1 MSVWSRGP
9 SAVNL
14 QNSRELY
21 TSTAVVGVSCELYL
35 LARRT
40 LDCRPLYLFL
50 HNPVPPAPQLANFCN
65 SRRCILNENNLFAKD
80 FTSRDNKG
88 QLLAAC
94 GKLWLLLSHI
104 FFIFRQLLTFFV
116 SSWQTLVAY
125 ATYFWHFWQ
134 FLATFYNFWQLLAAC
149 SKLWLLMPHFF
160 EPRNIFVPP
169 TPPLHL
175 CTSYSYLYL
184 IHLLYIFLPS
194 THLCTYYTT
203 TLHFLVLRPAIT
215 TQHDS
220 DWHKLLMI

>member
-1 MSVWSRGP
+1 MFIFEITLGYQVWVFCPLLFRICLFICMIEFVWPVTMMSVWSRGP

-65 SRRCILNENNLFAKD
+65 TRRCILNENNLFAED

-94 GKLWLLLSHI
+94 GKLWLL
-104 FFIFRQLLTFFV
+104 
-116 SSWQTLVAY
+116 
-125 ATYFWHFWQ
+125 
-134 FLATFYNFWQLLAAC
+134 
-149 SKLWLLMPHFF
+149 MPHIF
-160 EPRNIFVPP
+160 EPRNIFVPS

-175 CTSYSYLYL
+175 CTPFTSFTFLYL
-184 IHLLYIFLPS
+184 LHLLFIFVPPTPQRCTFWCCVLLLPAWFRL
-194 THLCTYYTT
+194 T
-203 TLHFLVLRPAIT
+203 
-215 TQHDS
+215 
-220 DWHKLLMI
+220 